1 MKKKAAAKARK
12 TKPKTP
18 APKKP
23 PVRAVAAKAK
33 TGSKTKPGSAT
44 RVVKKPKPKGTSR
57 PSTRPAAKTSRP
69 RKESKEAAAEVLFR
83 GQHLQLLSR
92 NGWEMCERVNATGV
106 VTIIAVTADR
116 RLLLTEQ
123 FRPPLRRRV
132 IEMPAGLAGD
142 IAGQQNEDLAVA
154 ARRELLEETGYEC
167 ERMDF
172 LAEGPS
178 SSGLTSEIITFY
190 RATGLRWVGPG
201 GGDGTEDIQLH
212 SIPLSWIRGWLR
224 ERETAG
230 ILVDPKVYAGLYFL
244 GPG

>member
-1 MKKKAAAKARK
+1 
-12 TKPKTP
+12 
-18 APKKP
+18 
-23 PVRAVAAKAK
+23 
-33 TGSKTKPGSAT
+33 
-44 RVVKKPKPKGTSR
+44 
-57 PSTRPAAKTSRP
+57 
-69 RKESKEAAAEVLFR
+69 
-83 GQHLQLLSR
+83 
-92 NGWEMCERVNATGV
+92 MCERVDTTGV

-123 FRPPLRRRV
+123 FRPPVRRRV

-142 IAGQQNEDLAVA
+142 VAGQEHEDLAVA

-172 LAEGPS
+172 VAEGPS
-178 SSGLTSEIITFY
+178 SSGLTSEIVTFF

-201 GGDGTEDIQLH
+201 GGDGSEDIQLH

>member
-12 TKPKTP
+12 TKPKLP

-23 PVRAVAAKAK
+23 AVRAVSKAK
-33 TGSKTKPGSAT
+33 PASKTKPGSAT
-44 RVVKKPKPKGTSR
+44 RVVKKPKPKPTS
-57 PSTRPAAKTSRP
+57 RPAAKPSAKTARPKRDSR
-69 RKESKEAAAEVLFR
+69 AAQAEVLFR

-92 NGWEMCERVNATGV
+92 NGWEMCERVNTTGV
-106 VTIIAVTADR
+106 VTIVAVTADR

-142 IAGQQNEDLAVA
+142 ISGQENEGLAVA

-178 SSGLTSEIITFY
+178 SSGLTSEIITFF